1 MRKQLRKAALM
12 GTLLTMVFVLLF
24 VVAVLRQ
31 DVEVDRGNLLAIL
44 NTARNWTGEASSNMH
59 DLAKRIA
66 ASATA
71 EAVVE
76 PARRRDGERGGLL
89 VVERAQALEGAAA
102 RVAEGHVAAHHI
114 VDAAAVAALTASLAT
129 HTLVPS
135 PESLLHADYQ
145 KWNAALALA
154 DW

>member
-66 ASATA
+66 ASAPSLRVTFLMPNG
-71 EAVVE
+71 VVLADSDE
-76 PARRRDGERGGLL
+76 KYDDGAWMLAQPAARDALSRGIGDDVSWQTGLL
-89 VVERAQALEGAAA
+89 SPTLYAAAELGTNAVNVLEGF
-102 RVAEGHVAAHHI
+102 EG
-114 VDAAAVAALTASLAT
+114 
-129 HTLVPS
+129 
-135 PESLLHADYQ
+135 
-145 KWNAALALA
+145 
-154 DW
+154 